1 MEWWGFTMDFC
12 HWPPENALE
21 RMVSSASQGAAPRCR
36 IVRLRVGEQTTTPST
51 PRRSGTRRW
60 GPVKH
65 SYAPTKPVDG
75 GGTAGAQRR
84 AHPLHLCPW
93 RSCPL
98 GLTPASRAL
107 PGEPAAARSRL
118 QSRTHPAG
126 FEPVHSAWTSSSTV
140 STTGPPAVTCEREKR
155 GATPGRMDPSETE

>member
-1 MEWWGFTMDFC
+1 MKSWGFTMGIC
-12 HWPPENALE
+12 HWQPENALE

-51 PRRSGTRRW
+51 PRRSGTRRR

-65 SYAPTKPVDG
+65 SYADQ
-75 GGTAGAQRR
+75 AGERWWHGRSSTPGAPARSM
-84 AHPLHLCPW
+84 PLA
-93 RSCPL
+93 PL
-98 GLTPASRAL
+98 SARPHRGF
-107 PGEPAAARSRL
+107 PGAPGKPAAPRSRL

-140 STTGPPAVTCEREKR
+140 STTGPPAGTCEREKR
-155 GATPGRMDPSETE
+155 GATPGWMDPSETE